1 MEYVFLFL
9 RDKIHLFDCFNMKT
23 KIIHLQVI
31 PKLSGVQRVSLE
43 IMKQLPDSLYDKYI
57 LFGITKD
64 CGDKEECLREF
75 REAGCHIIIFPYMKR
90 EIGWN
95 DFNAMLELYRLFRR
109 EKFDIVHTNSTKPGF
124 IGRIAATV
132 AGVPYV
138 IHTVH
143 GLAFHKFL
151 TLPVWLFY
159 WSCEMF
165 ASIFCDKIVL
175 VNHHYMKYFK
185 VFRYKFEII
194 YNGIDYSLLK

>member
-75 REAGCHIIIFPYMKR
+75 REA
-90 EIGWN
+90 
-95 DFNAMLELYRLFRR
+95 
-109 EKFDIVHTNSTKPGF
+109 
-124 IGRIAATV
+124 
-132 AGVPYV
+132 V
-138 IHTVH
+138 I
-143 GLAFHKFL
+143 L
-151 TLPVWLFY
+151 
-159 WSCEMF
+159 
-165 ASIFCDKIVL
+165 
-175 VNHHYMKYFK
+175 
-185 VFRYKFEII
+185 
-194 YNGIDYSLLK
+194 

>member
-165 ASIFCDKIVL
+165 ASIFCDIL
-175 VNHHYMKYFK
+175 
-185 VFRYKFEII
+185 
-194 YNGIDYSLLK
+194 